1 MSVTVWIILAAGFA
15 TWLTR
20 IGGDLVLSR
29 FERVHPRVEAALDAV
44 PAAVLTTLF
53 VPAATT
59 GGIPEWA
66 ALVVSGALFLR
77 SSNIMIG
84 FVAGAAVLIALR
96 NLLG

>member
-53 VPAATT
+53 VPVATT

-66 ALVVSGALFLR
+66 ALAVSGALFLR
-77 SSNIMIG
+77 GAGLMTG
-84 FVAGAAVLIALR
+84 FVAGAAILILLR
-96 NLLG
+96 NLLS